1 MGTHH
6 TLINGT
12 AYAITGGTDLV
23 NGTKYQI
30 GGGRTLVNGTAY
42 GIEFGPSGP
51 FTLRI
56 KATNNGNIDYYVKIT
71 ENGNQIYQGMAKFDT
86 VKSLEKGT
94 VVTVTASLET
104 QVNGVKVA
112 GSFETYTFEIMSD
125 VTITPS
131 WVNEGS
137 SRMGWVAAI
146 TM

>member
-1 MGTHH
+1 MAHKTLIGGTAYEIKGGRDLIGG
-6 TLINGT
+6 TGYAKKSGKALINGT
-12 AYAITGGTDLV
+12 AYS
-23 NGTKYQI
+23 
-30 GGGRTLVNGTAY
+30 
-42 GIEFGPSGP
+42 IEFGPSGP

-71 ENGNQIYQGMAKFDT
+71 ENGNQIYQGMSKFDT

>member
-1 MGTHH
+1 MV
-6 TLINGT
+6 LN
-12 AYAITGGTDLV
+12 
-23 NGTKYQI
+23 TKS

-51 FTLRI
+51 FTLTI
-56 KATNNGNIDYYVKIT
+56 KATNNNNINTYVQIT
-71 ENGNQIYQGMAKFDT
+71 ENGNQIYQSARLDT

-94 VVTVTASLET
+94 VVTVMASLET

-112 GSFETYTFEIMSD
+112 GEFETYTFEIMSD